1 MTVVT
6 PVILLAACL
15 LGACERGAPGAAAQ
29 EELAVRS
36 RTFDERL
43 AAAKQGNG
51 DDPVARWELPAMLA
65 EISGLALTP
74 DGRLLAHGDETG
86 EVFEIDYRTGLVAKR
101 FALGPDPV
109 TDDFE
114 AIAVHDT
121 VITLFTSKARA
132 YEFGEGRNDATV
144 SFVTHEIQL
153 DDDCRDFEGAAY
165 SSDGTILSL
174 ACKTPRGKRGGRLLI
189 YRRDATDTLSTRFER
204 IEIPMDSIRA
214 RGPKWKEF
222 SASDLAIR
230 PDNGNYLLVAGP
242 ERGYL
247 EVTPEG
253 SVVVARVLS
262 ADHPQAE
269 GVAVTRDGLLLI
281 ADEAANGRAALTVYA
296 APFR

>member
-1 MTVVT
+1 MSIAAPLVV
-6 PVILLAACL
+6 IAACL
-15 LGACERGAPGAAAQ
+15 LGACERGAPGAQAR
-29 EELAVRS
+29 EELAERS

-43 AAAKQGNG
+43 AAARPGAG
-51 DDPVARWELPAMLA
+51 DEPVARWELPAMLA
-65 EISGLALTP
+65 EISGLALTR

-86 EVFEIDYRTGLVAKR
+86 DVYEIDYRTGLVAKR
-101 FALGPDPV
+101 FSLGPDPV

-114 AIAVHDT
+114 AISVRDS
-121 VITLFTSKARA
+121 VVTLFTSKARLF
-132 YEFGEGRNDATV
+132 EFAEGRNESTV
-144 SFVTHEIQL
+144 PFETRELAL
-153 DDDCRDFEGAAY
+153 DDDCREFESAGY
-165 SSDGTILSL
+165 SPDGTTLVL
-174 ACKTPRGKRGGRLLI
+174 ACKTPRGKVKDLLL
-189 YRRDATDTLSTRFER
+189 YRRSASDTTSDRFER
-204 IEIPMDSIRA
+204 IDVPIDSIRA

-253 SVVVARVLS
+253 RVVVARPLS

-269 GVAVTRDGLLLI
+269 GIAVTGDGLLLI
-281 ADEAANGRAALTVYA
+281 ADEAANGRASLTVYA